1 MADDDNDFYIVPGV
15 GGQSQQSE
23 PSSGVGGGQPSQP
36 GGDIGGAA
44 GALGGAAAVLTLL
57 RVGGQIGA
65 RELITLAG
73 EIGTATI
80 PVSSAC
86 IASVSY
92 EIASGDMEIT
102 FVDGSVYYYPE
113 TTMYQFLQ
121 FINSRSKGS
130 YYNKYLRGSQTPLI
144 MGKKKGWKMPLG

>member
-15 GGQSQQSE
+15 GSQRPEQ
-23 PSSGVGGGQPSQP
+23 PSSDIASGAPAPGGGL
-36 GGDIGGAA
+36 GGPA

-80 PVSSAC
+80 PISSAC

-130 YYNKYLRGSQTPLI
+130 YYNKHLRGSQTPLI